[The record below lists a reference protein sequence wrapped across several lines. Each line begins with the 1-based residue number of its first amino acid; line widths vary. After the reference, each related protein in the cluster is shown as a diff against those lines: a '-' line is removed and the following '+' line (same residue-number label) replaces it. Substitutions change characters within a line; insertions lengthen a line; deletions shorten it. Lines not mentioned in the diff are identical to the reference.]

1 MRRIRFASA
10 LALACAGFIP
20 IFTPIIAPNASAHV
34 IAGDRVFP
42 VTLTFDDPGVSDEAT
57 LPQFIWQPDSGSNDY
72 RLQWEYD
79 KTITPTTA
87 LIYNQGFDQLQQK
100 GSKTHTGFEN
110 AAVTGKWQALT
121 IPDHE
126 FVVSL
131 GVIRE
136 FSGNVQTVNIGG
148 DQYGATSPTL
158 YFGKGLGDLP
168 IGVFRPLAITG
179 ELSYN
184 IPDRR
189 ENLDASNNGSP
200 FSWTGSL
207 SLQYSIPYLE
217 SQVKD
222 HGLPSVIRGLIPTV
236 ELDWSSPA
244 SGPASG
250 NPMQLTVAPGFIW
263 LGQTFQAGLEALIP
277 ANSATGHHVGAILQ
291 VHYFF
296 DDLFP
301 NSLGKPIVDW
311 FN

>member
-1 MRRIRFASA
+1 MTRIVPAAA
-10 LALACAGFIP
+10 LALACAAF
-20 IFTPIIAPNASAHV
+20 ASPAIAHV
-34 IAGDRVFP
+34 VVGDRVFP
-42 VTLTFDDPGVSDEAT
+42 VTLTFDDPGVGDEAT
-57 LPQFIWQPDSGSNDY
+57 LPQLVWQPGAGQNLY
-72 RLQWEYD
+72 QLQWEYD

-87 LIYNQGFDQLQQK
+87 LIYNHGYDILQMA
-100 GSKTHTGFEN
+100 GTKTHNGFEN
-110 AAVTGKWQALT
+110 AVFTGKWQALT

-126 FVVSL
+126 FVVSF

-136 FSGNVQTVNIGG
+136 LSGTTSTVNIGG

-189 ENLDASNNGSP
+189 ENLADSNNGSP
-200 FSWTGSL
+200 LSVNGSL
-207 SLQYSIPYLE
+207 SLQYSLAYLQ

-222 HGLPSVIRGLIPTV
+222 YGLPGFIGHLIPTI

-244 SGPASG
+244 FGPATG
-250 NPMQLTVAPGFIW
+250 NPSTLLIAPGAIY
-263 LGQTFQAGLEALIP
+263 LGQTFQVGLEALIP
-277 ANSATGHHVGAILQ
+277 ANSATGHGVGAILQ
-291 VHYFF
+291 VHFFF

-301 NSLGKPIVDW
+301 NSLGKPLVNW
-311 FN
+311 FD